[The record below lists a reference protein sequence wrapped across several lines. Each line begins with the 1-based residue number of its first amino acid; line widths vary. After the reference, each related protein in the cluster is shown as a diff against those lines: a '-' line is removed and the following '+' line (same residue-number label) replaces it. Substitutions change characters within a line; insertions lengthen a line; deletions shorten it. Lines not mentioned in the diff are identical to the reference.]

1 MPYFLRGQG
10 KTIFLSSSV
19 LKHGPQSHLS
29 QRQMGRR
36 HHLCLLVA
44 PFTLCLSPSPPHSAD
59 RNGHLGLG

>member
-36 HHLCLLVA
+36 HHLHLLVV
-44 PFTLCLSPSPPHSAD
+44 PYTPCLSPGASRSAD